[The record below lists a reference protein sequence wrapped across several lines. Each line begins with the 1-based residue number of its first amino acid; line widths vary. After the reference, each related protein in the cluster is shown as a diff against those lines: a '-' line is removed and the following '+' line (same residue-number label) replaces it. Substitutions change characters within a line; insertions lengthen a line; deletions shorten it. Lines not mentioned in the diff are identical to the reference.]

1 MVSTTRTTAKSASG
15 AGHVRFDPGASLA
28 TLSGITFLSNSGR
41 REQRGALEVATVKR
55 SYDVSRASIRIP
67 PFDAAGSAVR
77 RPAHARSAL
86 RIRLSIGAE
95 PPQHD
100 LHFGVGGRV
109 TIGPWSD
116 SIDYSKVPELAD
128 IELESYRGAPREA
141 TRISIGENQSSGT
154 VARPPHQLFLPGHCV
169 AICSV

>member
-1 MVSTTRTTAKSASG
+1 MVSATRTTAKSTSR
-15 AGHVRFDPGASLA
+15 AGHVRFGPCASVAPL
-28 TLSGITFLSNSGR
+28 TGITFCRIPAGENS
-41 REQRGALEVATVKR
+41 VARFELTTVKR
-55 SYDVSRASIRIP
+55 SYDVSIASIRIP
-67 PFDAAGSAVR
+67 PRDAAGCAVR
-77 RPAHARSAL
+77 RPAHSRSAL

-95 PPQHD
+95 LPQHG